1 MAQRTAERVVAPV
14 LFQQD
19 VLSVPSASRF
29 AIGKILKEEKP
40 YSRPE
45 SLKRTKRI
53 DKLTLEER
61 TNEIAMDLAFAV
73 TPGLR
78 RLIDAGWGK
87 KTQGETHGR
96 AGEDKTIDLD
106 LIAEDLI
113 RSVSIKSAKKY
124 NVQISILSEHVDSAI
139 TSDPDMVLVS
149 DPIDNSGPHGE
160 GHQSINQ
167 FVAIG
172 IFSRRGETK
181 GKQIAGICCNLS
193 NGHVFININGIN
205 YEHNPNTGETK
216 ILPPPKKIHS
226 IKDEDF
232 KLGTYGGKFKYSD
245 PFIKNFRLLDR
256 DRPQIHERHPEAG
269 SHLYAEGFA
278 TGATKAYI
286 MFGEPIAEVAQ
297 GLAFARDA
305 GYIIASVNPE
315 TGEWKEYEF
324 DLEYY
329 LQNPDRYREDRIPM
343 LVVAST
349 KELLHEI
356 IHYGFS
362 KNLPGMDNSPSLN
375 REILQDEPND
385 IDLEAL
391 MNLKSVTMQD
401 VLDNKTKPLDGF
413 QHFFE
418 EEFVIKEG
426 EEVSINSNRK
436 TPSNN

>member
-1 MAQRTAERVVAPV
+1 MAQRTAERLGAPV

-19 VLSVPSASRF
+19 VLFVPSTPRRV
-29 AIGKILKEEKP
+29 INKILKEEKP
-40 YSRPE
+40 YPRPE
-45 SLKRTKRI
+45 SWKRTKRI

-61 TNEIAMDLAFAV
+61 TNEAAIDLAFAV

-78 RLIDAGWGK
+78 RVIDNGWGK

-106 LIAEDLI
+106 LVAEEYI
-113 RSVSIKSAKKY
+113 RSVSVKSAKKY

-139 TSDPDMVLVS
+139 TSDPDIVQVS

-167 FVAIG
+167 FVAVG
-172 IFSRRGETK
+172 FVSRRGETK
-181 GKQIAGICCNLS
+181 GKQIAGVCCNLM
-193 NGHVFININGIN
+193 NGHILININGEN

-216 ILPPPKKIHS
+216 ILPPPKKIYS

-278 TGATKAYI
+278 TGATSAYI
-286 MFGEPIAEVAQ
+286 MFGEPIAEVVQ

-305 GYIIASVNPE
+305 GYIVASVDPE

-362 KNLPGMDNSPSLN
+362 KNLTGMDNSPNLYAEFPQPKSS
-375 REILQDEPND
+375 DM
-385 IDLEAL
+385 DLESL
-391 MNLKSVTMQD
+391 MSVKSVTMQD

-413 QHFFE
+413 HRFFE
-418 EEFVIKEG
+418 GEFVIKEG
-426 EEVSINSNRK
+426 EEVIVSARRK
-436 TPSNN
+436 SQSNN